1 VYILEQNRFF
11 NLKPLDVDLFIK
23 HNNLKE
29 VTNPIFFTSSAP
41 TSDGLLS
48 NDIFGISKD
57 ERANTFAYI
66 SLGKGPY
73 ISPIMYKTMVKLD
86 SKISALV
93 HGTKNFS
100 INKSGELVED
110 EENGNTGLKFLKDN
124 FEKIKFKDNGSDSRK
139 FKINFL
145 NKFKDK
151 IFIENMIVIPAYYR
165 DINTDTGN
173 RQGVG
178 EINKMY
184 DSLIIAANSL
194 RDTQDYG
201 LTLSDAVRGRIQ
213 DILVEIFDWL
223 MKEPNTAGKRGIL
236 RRANLSKTTDYSSRL
251 VLSAPNLKVEH
262 IEDMMSDVDHTAI
275 PLASVIVNFFPY
287 MMFYIRRFF
296 ENEFANDN
304 ERIAI
309 TKDKKSLTSVSLPD
323 YRMVFSDTRIKEE
336 LDRFV
341 HGYADRFR
349 IIKIPVDKSISKSN
363 NVGME
368 LKGSVYTSAE
378 SYHNKETNESK
389 MLNRLMTWCDL
400 IYMAAVEVT
409 ADKMVLITR
418 YPIDSCY
425 NQFPTKINVSSTKET
440 EPIEI
445 EGKFYPHYPKIRQED
460 IGKNTSNL
468 FIDTAN
474 ISNVYLG
481 SIGGDYD
488 GDQISCKSV
497 FSIEANAELRK
508 QLNSKNHFIALNGK
522 DIMETTNE
530 GAMALYSL
538 TMNLN
543 KDEKIFTDPKF

>member
-1 VYILEQNRFF
+1 MEQNRFF

-57 ERANTFAYI
+57 ERSNTFAYI

-73 ISPIMYKTMVKLD
+73 ISPIMYKTMTKLD

-151 IFIENMIVIPAYYR
+151 IFIENMVVIPAYYR

-349 IIKIPVDKSISKSN
+349 IIKIPVDKSISKSG

>member
-1 VYILEQNRFF
+1 MEQNRFF
-11 NLKPLDVDLFIK
+11 NLKPLDVQLFIK
-23 HNNLKE
+23 HNKLRE
-29 VTNPIFFTSSAP
+29 ITNPIFFTASAP
-41 TSDGLLS
+41 TTDGLLS

-73 ISPIMYKTMVKLD
+73 INPLMYKTMSRLD
-86 SKISALV
+86 SKIVAIV

-100 INKSGELVED
+100 IDKSGNLVED
-110 EENGNTGLKFLKDN
+110 DNDGNTGLNFLKDN
-124 FEKIKFKDNGSDSRK
+124 FDKIKFKDNGSDSRK

-145 NKFKDK
+145 NKFKDR

-165 DINTDTGN
+165 DINTDIGN

-194 RDTQDYG
+194 KDTQEYG
-201 LTLSDAVRGRIQ
+201 LTLSDAVKGRIQ

-262 IEDMMSDVDHTAI
+262 IEDMMTDVDHTAI
-275 PLASVIVNFFPY
+275 PLSSVVVNFFPY
-287 MMFYIRRFF
+287 IMFYIRRFF
-296 ENEFANDN
+296 ENEFANDAKRELIVN
-304 ERIAI
+304 H
-309 TKDKKSLTSVSLPD
+309 DNKKIVNYTIPD
-323 YRMVFSDTRIKEE
+323 YRIIFSDTRIKEE

-349 IIKIPVDKSISKSN
+349 PIFIPVERKRAKSKKMYMN
-363 NVGME
+363 
-368 LKGSVYTSAE
+368 LKGNLYTSSEA
-378 SYHNKETNESK
+378 YFHKDTIESK
-389 MLNRLMTWCDL
+389 MLQRHMTWCDL

-409 ADKMVLITR
+409 RDKMVLITR

-440 EPIEI
+440 EPIEV
-445 EGKFYPHYPKIRQED
+445 EGMFYPHYPKIREED

-481 SIGGDYD
+481 SIGGDY
-488 GDQISCKSV
+488 
-497 FSIEANAELRK
+497 
-508 QLNSKNHFIALNGK
+508 
-522 DIMETTNE
+522 
-530 GAMALYSL
+530 
-538 TMNLN
+538 
-543 KDEKIFTDPKF
+543 